1 MGESIKVT
9 MNVTESELI
18 DLIDQHVNEAVQPYE
33 ITIQQ
38 YIRAKNGTVDRNRA
52 ANILD
57 NLVEQGVL
65 TVRTA
70 YDPTSGRAVKAYR
83 KAEEK

>member
-9 MNVTESELI
+9 MRVTESELI
-18 DLIDQHVNEAVQPYE
+18 DLIDQHATAVVQPYE
-33 ITIQQ
+33 ITIAQ
-38 YIRAKNGTVDRNRA
+38 YMYAKGGTRQHART
-52 ANILD
+52 ILD

-83 KAEEK
+83 KAE

>member
-38 YIRAKNGTVDRNRA
+38 YIRAKNGTVDRNRV

-57 NLVEQGVL
+57 TLVEQGVL

-70 YDPTSGRAVKAYR
+70 YDPTTGRSVKAYR
-83 KAEEK
+83 KAEVK